1 VRKQPCCTQMEVNH
15 QAHSFTVDD
24 QDQLQITEMHV
35 EPKRFPALIEVQYVN
50 VVTFT
55 KNMQLVVRLVKFLYI
70 IHFWI
75 ELQHYSTM

>member
-55 KNMQLVVRLVKFLYI
+55 KNMATGSEVGEILV
-70 IHFWI
+70 
-75 ELQHYSTM
+75 HYSLLD

>member
-24 QDQLQITEMHV
+24 QGLQIIEMHV
-35 EPKRFPALIEVQYVN
+35 EPKKFPALIEVQYVN

-55 KNMQLVVRLVKFLYI
+55 KNMATGSEVGEILI
-70 IHFWI
+70 
-75 ELQHYSTM
+75 HYSLLD